1 MKNSYVL
8 AIDQGT
14 TGTTVLVFDRDVS
27 IKGRAYSE
35 FTQGYPQPG
44 WVEHDPQEIWSVT
57 LDVVARAIAD
67 AGIEARDLE
76 AIGITNQR
84 ETTVLWDRTT
94 GVPVHPAIVWQDRR
108 TAGICDD
115 LKARGLADDFRRRTG
130 LVVDAYF
137 SGTKI
142 KWLLDNVPG
151 VRHKAERGEI
161 CFGTID
167 SWLLW
172 QLSGGRTHATDYS
185 NASRTLLYNIY
196 DLRWDETLLKTLDI
210 PNQVLPEVKSSS
222 GMYATTDPAVF
233 FGASIPVAGIAGDQQ
248 AALFGQ
254 ACYGEGRAKNTYGT
268 GSFLLMNTG
277 REAVPSKEGLLT
289 TIAWKIDD
297 EPVEYA
303 LEGSIF
309 VTGAA
314 VQWLRDGL
322 QIIEHASETEAL
334 AASLTSNDGVYF
346 VPALVGLGAPHWDAY
361 ARGTIVGITRGT
373 TRAHIVRAA
382 LESQCHQTRDVAE
395 AMARDSGI
403 ALKEMRAD
411 GGAVG
416 NQFLMQFQA
425 DILGVPVEVP
435 QITETTALGAAYLAG
450 LAVGFWRSRADID
463 AKWKMKR
470 RYEPQMS
477 EEQRDALHRRW
488 LRAVEKA
495 RAWSVAEE

>member
-1 MKNSYVL
+1 MKNSYIL

-14 TGTTVLVFDRDVS
+14 TGTTVLVFDREVA

-35 FTQGYPQPG
+35 FTQIYPQPG
-44 WVEHDPQEIWSVT
+44 WVEHDPEEIWAVT
-57 LDVVARAIAD
+57 MRVIAQALAS
-67 AGIEARDLE
+67 AGIDARDLH
-76 AIGITNQR
+76 AVGITNQR
-84 ETTVLWDRTT
+84 ETTVVWDRAT
-94 GVPVHPAIVWQDRR
+94 GAPVHHAIVWQDRR

-115 LKARGLADDFRRRTG
+115 LKEQNREELFRSCTG
-130 LVVDAYF
+130 LVVDSYF

-142 KWLLDNVPG
+142 KWLLDNVAG
-151 VRHKAERGEI
+151 LRAKAERGEL

-172 QLSGGRTHATDYS
+172 KLSGGVHATDYS
-185 NASRTLLYNIY
+185 NASRTLVYNIY
-196 DLRWDETLLKTLDI
+196 DLRWDETLLNILDI
-210 PNQVLPEVKSSS
+210 PASMLPEVEPSSHVH
-222 GMYATTDPAVF
+222 AHTDPETF
-233 FGASIPVAGIAGDQQ
+233 FGATIPVAGIAGDQQ
-248 AALFGQ
+248 SALFGQ
-254 ACYGEGRAKNTYGT
+254 ACYGKGLAKNTYGT

-277 REAVPSKEGLLT
+277 REAIASKEGLVT
-289 TIAWKIDD
+289 TIAWKIGD

-314 VQWLRDGL
+314 IQWLRDGL
-322 QIIEHASETEAL
+322 QIISAAAETEAL
-334 AASLTSNDGVYF
+334 AASLDSNDGVYF

-361 ARGTIVGITRGT
+361 ARGTILGITRGT
-373 TRAHIVRAA
+373 TRAHIARAA
-382 LESQCHQTRDVAE
+382 LESQCYQTRDVAA

-403 ALKEMRAD
+403 ELKELRAD

-435 QITETTALGAAYLAG
+435 EITETTALGAAYLAG
-450 LAVGFWRSRADID
+450 LATGFWQSREEID
-463 AKWKMKR
+463 AKWKMGR
-470 RYEPQMS
+470 RYEPQMN
-477 EEQRDALHRRW
+477 EEQRDRLNRRW

-495 RAWSVAEE
+495 RSWTLEEE